1 MTALALSVLRD
12 IVENGLE
19 MEKVYIYLP
28 QVNAALKHFR
38 LDLASLTYFAPAT
51 IKYNY
56 WP

>member
-1 MTALALSVLRD
+1 VLRD